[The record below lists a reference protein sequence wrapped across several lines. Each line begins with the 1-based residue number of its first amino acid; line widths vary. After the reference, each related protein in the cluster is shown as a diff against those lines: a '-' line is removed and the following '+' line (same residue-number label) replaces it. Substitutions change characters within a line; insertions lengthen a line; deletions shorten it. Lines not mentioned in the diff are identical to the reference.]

1 MEHENLLK
9 ALVVYVQDDKGSVA
23 SAHSNRIDCQAIDV
37 WSWPLN
43 STVYRCLWSCH
54 PVREVIVSWNAFDGM
69 IGSRKPT
76 SNDEGSTE
84 SDRCTNV
91 SKVKTGVLA
100 G

>member
-43 STVYRCLWSCH
+43 STVYFCL
-54 PVREVIVSWNAFDGM
+54 
-69 IGSRKPT
+69 
-76 SNDEGSTE
+76 
-84 SDRCTNV
+84 
-91 SKVKTGVLA
+91 
-100 G
+100 